1 MGLGPHTRPSCPR
14 LQQGGK
20 KGGKKKGGKK
30 KGGKKGGKQGGK
42 VEEEAVSADTIA
54 VGFEARDISSAINS
68 PQLLAE
74 HAKATGGMCLTRFPP
89 EPNGFLH
96 IGHAKSMHLNFK
108 TAFEQAGR
116 PGHTYFRYD
125 DTNPLAETQEFI
137 DSQAENVAWMGW
149 KPWKVTFSSD
159 YFQELYDLAIKL
171 IKLGKAYV
179 CHQSKAD
186 IERSR
191 AIGRARKGGD
201 PNSPWRNRTVEENLR
216 EFEKM
221 RMGMYGEGEAT
232 LRMKID
238 NTHVNP
244 CMWDPVAYRVMF
256 VPHLR
261 TGDKWCIYPSY
272 DYTHCIVDS
281 LEHIDYSLC
290 TLEFEVRR
298 DSYYW
303 LLEALDLWRPHVW
316 EFSRLN
322 ITYTLMSKRRLL
334 KLVNT
339 GKVRGWDDPRIC
351 TIDGLRRRG
360 YRPEAINAFCAYV
373 APRGCAWGS
382 VAWCNPDHR
391 RVRSCAACL
400 Q

>member
-1 MGLGPHTRPSCPR
+1 M
-14 LQQGGK
+14 
-20 KGGKKKGGKK
+20 
-30 KGGKKGGKQGGK
+30 
-42 VEEEAVSADTIA
+42 VA
-54 VGFEARDISSAINS
+54 VGFQGRDVAAAINS
-68 PQLLAE
+68 PELVAAHL
-74 HAKATGGMCLTRFPP
+74 KATGGQCLTRFPP

-96 IGHAKSMHLNFK
+96 IGHAKSMYLNFK
-108 TAFEQAGR
+108 KAFEEAGR
-116 PGHTYFRYD
+116 EGHTYFRYD
-125 DTNPLAETQEFI
+125 DTNPYAETQEFI
-137 DSQAENVAWMGW
+137 DSQAENVSWLGW

-159 YFQELYDLAIKL
+159 YFDQLHAFAVELIRR
-171 IKLGKAYV
+171 GKAYV
-179 CHQSKAD
+179 CHQTKAD

-191 AIGRARKGGD
+191 AISRARKGGD
-201 PNSPWRNRTVEENLR
+201 PNSPWRNRSVEENLR

-281 LEHIDYSLC
+281 IEHIDYSLC

-322 ITYTLMSKRRLL
+322 ITFTMMSKRRIL
-334 KLVNT
+334 KLVKNNH
-339 GKVRGWDDPRIC
+339 VRGWDDPRLS
-351 TIDGLRRRG
+351 TINGLRRRG
-360 YRPEAINAFCAYV
+360 FRPAAINAFCAYV
-373 APRGCAWGS
+373 VCVCVCVVCRVCGGVVVWRSSFIPWCVAQGC
-382 VAWCNPDHR
+382 R
-391 RVRSCAACL
+391 I
-400 Q
+400 